1 MFVINVIINNNK
13 KKKCNFLLKGNI
25 MEKQTSMT
33 FDFNNGDEMIIL
45 GKDGST
51 MTASFVNNLDI
62 IEDALEQV
70 TPEEFDNIFSFYEY
84 KLDEIK
90 NNDNFELE
98 KAINRDYEEDIKKLL
113 QDNWSRVYP
122 LIADDLI

>member
-1 MFVINVIINNNK
+1 
-13 KKKCNFLLKGNI
+13 
-25 MEKQTSMT
+25 MEKQTSMV
-33 FDFNNGDEMIIL
+33 FDFNNGDEMVIS
-45 GKDGST
+45 GEDGST

-70 TPEEFDNIFSFYEY
+70 APEEFDNIFSFYEY

-113 QDNWSRVYP
+113 QDNWNKVYP

>member
-1 MFVINVIINNNK
+1 
-13 KKKCNFLLKGNI
+13 
-25 MEKQTSMT
+25 MEKQTSMV
-33 FDFNNGDEMIIL
+33 FDFNNGDEMVIS

-51 MTASFVNNLDI
+51 ITASFVNNLDI
-62 IEDALEQV
+62 IEDVLEQV
-70 TPEEFDNIFSFYEY
+70 VPNEFNNIFSFYECE
-84 KLDEIK
+84 LDEIK

-113 QDNWSRVYP
+113 QDNWSKVYP

>member
-1 MFVINVIINNNK
+1 
-13 KKKCNFLLKGNI
+13 
-25 MEKQTSMT
+25 MT
-33 FDFNNGDEMIIL
+33 FDFNNSDEMVIS
-45 GKDGST
+45 GEDGST
-51 MTASFVNNLDI
+51 ITASFVNNLDI
-62 IEDALEQV
+62 IEDALERV
-70 TPEEFDNIFSFYEY
+70 APEEFDNIFSFYEY

-113 QDNWSRVYP
+113 QDNWNKVYP

>member
-1 MFVINVIINNNK
+1 
-13 KKKCNFLLKGNI
+13 
-25 MEKQTSMT
+25 MEKQASMT

-113 QDNWSRVYP
+113 QDNWNKVYP
-122 LIADDLI
+122 LIKDDLI

>member
-1 MFVINVIINNNK
+1 
-13 KKKCNFLLKGNI
+13 
-25 MEKQTSMT
+25 MT
-33 FDFNNGDEMIIL
+33 FDFNNGDEMIIF
-45 GKDGST
+45 GKNGST

-70 TPEEFDNIFSFYEY
+70 APEEFDNIFSFYEY

-90 NNDNFELE
+90 NDDNFELE

-113 QDNWSRVYP
+113 QDNWNKVYP

>member
-1 MFVINVIINNNK
+1 
-13 KKKCNFLLKGNI
+13 
-25 MEKQTSMT
+25 MEKQTSMV

-62 IEDALEQV
+62 TEDVLEQV
-70 TPEEFDNIFSFYEY
+70 APEEFDNIFSFYEY

-113 QDNWSRVYP
+113 QDNWNKVYP

>member
-1 MFVINVIINNNK
+1 
-13 KKKCNFLLKGNI
+13 

-33 FDFNNGDEMIIL
+33 FDFNNSDEMVIS
-45 GKDGST
+45 GEDGPT
-51 MTASFVNNLDI
+51 ITASFVNNLDI
-62 IEDALEQV
+62 IEDVLEQV
-70 TPEEFDNIFSFYEY
+70 APEEFDNIFSFYEY

-113 QDNWSRVYP
+113 QDNWNKVYP

>member
-1 MFVINVIINNNK
+1 
-13 KKKCNFLLKGNI
+13 
-25 MEKQTSMT
+25 MEKQASMT

-45 GKDGST
+45 SKDGST

-90 NNDNFELE
+90 NDDNFELE
-98 KAINRDYEEDIKKLL
+98 KAINHDYEEDIKKLL
-113 QDNWSRVYP
+113 QDNWNKAYP
-122 LIADDLI
+122 LIAGDLI

>member
-1 MFVINVIINNNK
+1 MVN
-13 KKKCNFLLKGNI
+13 
-25 MEKQTSMT
+25 QTSMT

-70 TPEEFDNIFSFYEY
+70 APEEFDNTFSFYEY
-84 KLDEIK
+84 KLNENK
-90 NNDNFELE
+90 NDDNFELE

-113 QDNWSRVYP
+113 QDNWNKAYP

>member
-1 MFVINVIINNNK
+1 MV
-13 KKKCNFLLKGNI
+13 
-25 MEKQTSMT
+25 KQTSMT

-45 GKDGST
+45 GEDGST

-70 TPEEFDNIFSFYEY
+70 TPEEFDKVFSSYEHR
-84 KLDEIK
+84 LDEIK
-90 NNDNFELE
+90 NDGNFGLE

-113 QDNWSRVYP
+113 QDNWNKVYP

>member
-1 MFVINVIINNNK
+1 MV
-13 KKKCNFLLKGNI
+13 
-25 MEKQTSMT
+25 KQTSMT
-33 FDFNNGDEMIIL
+33 FDFNNGDEMTIL

-70 TPEEFDNIFSFYEY
+70 APEEFDNIFSFYEH
-84 KLDEIK
+84 KLNEIK

-113 QDNWSRVYP
+113 QDNWSKVYP

>member
-1 MFVINVIINNNK
+1 
-13 KKKCNFLLKGNI
+13 

-33 FDFNNGDEMIIL
+33 FDFNNSDEMVISVE
-45 GKDGST
+45 DGST
-51 MTASFVNNLDI
+51 ITASFVNNLDI

-90 NNDNFELE
+90 NDDNFGLE
-98 KAINRDYEEDIKKLL
+98 KAINRDYEEDVKKLL
-113 QDNWSRVYP
+113 QDNWNKAYP

>member
-1 MFVINVIINNNK
+1 
-13 KKKCNFLLKGNI
+13 

-33 FDFNNGDEMIIL
+33 FDFNNGDEMIIF

-70 TPEEFDNIFSFYEY
+70 APEEFDNIFSFYEY

-90 NNDNFELE
+90 NDDNFELE

-113 QDNWSRVYP
+113 QDNWSKVYP
-122 LIADDLI
+122 LIKDDLI

>member
-1 MFVINVIINNNK
+1 MV
-13 KKKCNFLLKGNI
+13 
-25 MEKQTSMT
+25 KQTSMT
-33 FDFNNGDEMIIL
+33 FDFNNGDEMVIL

-62 IEDALEQV
+62 IEDVLEQV
-70 TPEEFDNIFSFYEY
+70 APEEFDNIFSFYEY
-84 KLDEIK
+84 KLNK
-90 NNDNFELE
+90 NKNDDNFELE

-113 QDNWSRVYP
+113 QDNWNKVYP

>member
-1 MFVINVIINNNK
+1 MV
-13 KKKCNFLLKGNI
+13 
-25 MEKQTSMT
+25 KQASMT
-33 FDFNNGDEMIIL
+33 FDFNNGDEMIIF

-70 TPEEFDNIFSFYEY
+70 APEEFDNIFSFYEY

-113 QDNWSRVYP
+113 QDNWNKAYP
-122 LIADDLI
+122 LIAGDLI